1 MSENRTVWPDS
12 VVFDYEAS
20 SVVPVAAFYYAD
32 GAPYTGRAYG
42 SVGPA
47 DWQGAFEDG
56 RPHGEFKIAWGDRMS
71 GSVWFDS
78 GACVEGLDAGK
89 QERRDE
95 V

>member
-1 MSENRTVWPDS
+1 MSENRTASSDS

-20 SVVPVAAFYYAD
+20 SVVPVAAYCAD

-42 SVGPA
+42 SVGSA
-47 DWQGAFEDG
+47 DWRGAFEDG
-56 RPHGEFKIAWGDRMS
+56 RPHGEFKIVWGDRMS

-78 GACVEGLDAGK
+78 GARVENPDAG
-89 QERRDE
+89 ERELPNE